1 MSPDDVPRY
10 AELRHRTDGPPG
22 SSWGVF
28 GPGDE
33 LGMLNFL
40 TPEITRDAARLVRRG
55 RSFNLDYPINA
66 FVPSIAGT
74 RPATAHHMFANNPN
88 HRDDWLDSFY
98 LQSTSQVDGLR
109 HIRAPQYGFYN
120 GVADEEVTL
129 AWPDKP
135 ALGVQLLADKA
146 IASRGVLLDA
156 KRHFEAAGEEWR
168 LDRPRHLS
176 PDDLDAIAAAQGVEI
191 RPGDILLLHVG
202 WAEWW
207 LGADEEE
214 RRGRTGTP
222 GIAQSFEMLEWIWD
236 HRIAMFAADN
246 SGLEGSPKLPDSGL
260 FLEDDPLP
268 ERGPNHNG
276 GLHRHLIPLLGLI
289 IGELWDLTALAEDCA
304 ADGVYEFFV
313 TCSPLNVIGGVGA
326 PPNAIAIK

>member
-1 MSPDDVPRY
+1 MLPERVPSY
-10 AELRHRTDGPPG
+10 AELLQRTDGPAG

-28 GPGDE
+28 GADDE

-40 TPEITRDAARLVRRG
+40 TPEATLGAARLVRTG
-55 RSFNLDYPINA
+55 RTFNLDYPINA

-74 RPATAHHMFANNPN
+74 RPATAHHLFANNPN

-109 HIRAPQYGFYN
+109 HIRAPQHGFYN
-120 GVADEEVTL
+120 GVGDDQVSL
-129 AWPDKP
+129 AWPDRP
-135 ALGVQLLADKA
+135 ALGVQLLAEKA
-146 IASRGVLLDA
+146 IAARAVLLDA
-156 KRHFEAAGEEWR
+156 KRHFETRGEEWR
-168 LDRPRHLS
+168 LDRPRPLT
-176 PDDLDAIAAAQGVEI
+176 PDDLDAIASAQGVEI
-191 RPGDILLLHVG
+191 RPGDIVLLHVG
-202 WAEWW
+202 WARWW
-207 LGADEEE
+207 LGAGDEE

-222 GIAQSFEMLEWIWD
+222 GLAQSFDMLEWIWD
-236 HRIAMFAADN
+236 HRIALFAADN

-260 FLEDDPLP
+260 FLPDDPAP

-289 IGELWDLTALAEDCA
+289 IGELWDLDALAADCA
-304 ADGVYEFFV
+304 ADGRYEFFL
-313 TCSPLNVIGGVGA
+313 TCSPLNVVGGVGA

>member
-1 MSPDDVPRY
+1 V
-10 AELRHRTDGPPG
+10 
-22 SSWGVF
+22 
-28 GPGDE
+28 
-33 LGMLNFL
+33 
-40 TPEITRDAARLVRRG
+40 
-55 RSFNLDYPINA
+55 NA

-120 GVADEEVTL
+120 GIPDSEISL

-135 ALGVQLLADKA
+135 ALGVQLLAEQG

-156 KRHFEAAGEEWR
+156 KRHFEGRGEEWR
-168 LDRPRHLS
+168 LDRPRYLT
-176 PDDLDAIAAAQGVEI
+176 PEDLDSIAEAEGVEI
-191 RPGDILLLHVG
+191 RPGDLLLLHVG
-202 WAEWW
+202 WSKWW
-207 LGADEEE
+207 LTAGDDE
-214 RRGRTGTP
+214 RRGRSGTP

-236 HRIAMFAADN
+236 HQIAMFAADN
-246 SGLEGSPKLPDSGL
+246 SGLEANPKLEGTGL
-260 FLEDDPLP
+260 HLADDPLP

-276 GLHRHLIPLLGLI
+276 GLHRHLLPMLGLI
-289 IGELWDLTALAEDCA
+289 VGELWLLDDLAADCA
-304 ADGVYEFFV
+304 DDGVYEFMV

-326 PPNAIAIK
+326 PSNAIAIK

>member
-1 MSPDDVPRY
+1 MLPHPVPSY
-10 AELRHRTDGPPG
+10 AELIRRTDGPSG
-22 SSWGVF
+22 SSWGIF
-28 GPGDE
+28 GDDDE

-40 TPEITRDAARLVRRG
+40 TDENTRDAARLVRRG
-55 RSFNLDYPINA
+55 RTFNLDYPINA

-74 RPATAHHMFANNPN
+74 RPATAHHLFANNPN

-109 HIRAPQYGFYN
+109 HIRAPEYGFYN
-120 GVADEEVTL
+120 GVGDDQISL

-135 ALGVQLLADKA
+135 ALGVQLLAERG
-146 IASRGVLLDA
+146 IAARGVLLDA
-156 KRHFEAAGEEWR
+156 KRYFEQRGEEWR
-168 LDRPRHLS
+168 LDRPRHLT
-176 PDDLDAIAAAQGVEI
+176 PGELDRIADAEGVEI

-202 WAEWW
+202 WAKWW
-207 LGADEEE
+207 LGAGEEE

-222 GIAQSFEMLEWIWD
+222 GIEQSVEMLEWIWD
-236 HRIAMFAADN
+236 HRIAMFCADN

-260 FLEDDPLP
+260 FLEHDPPP

-289 IGELWDLTALAEDCA
+289 IGELWSLDALAEDCA
-304 ADGVYEFFV
+304 GDGVYEFML

>member
-1 MSPDDVPRY
+1 MLPERIPSY
-10 AELRHRTDGPPG
+10 AELLHRADGPPG

-28 GPGDE
+28 GEEDE

-40 TPEITRDAARLVRRG
+40 TPEVTRDAAQLVRTG
-55 RSFNLDYPINA
+55 RTFNLDYPINA

-74 RPATAHHMFANNPN
+74 RPATAHHLFANNPN

-109 HIRAPQYGFYN
+109 HIRAPQHGFYN
-120 GVADEEVTL
+120 GVEDGEISL

-135 ALGVQLLADKA
+135 ALGVQLLAEKA
-146 IASRGVLLDA
+146 IVSRGVLLDA
-156 KRHFEAAGEEWR
+156 KRYFESLGEEWR

-176 PDDLDAIAAAQGVEI
+176 ADDLDKIAEWEGVEV
-191 RPGDILLLHVG
+191 RAGDIVLLHVG

-207 LGADEEE
+207 LAASDEQKRE
-214 RRGRTGTP
+214 RTGTP
-222 GIAQSFEMLEWIWD
+222 GIEQSFGMLEWIWD
-236 HRIAMFAADN
+236 HQIAMFSADN
-246 SGLEGSPKLPDSGL
+246 SGLEGAPKLQGTGL

-289 IGELWDLTALAEDCA
+289 IGELWSLKELSADCA
-304 ADGVYEFFV
+304 ADGVYEFLLS
-313 TCSPLNVIGGVGA
+313 CSPLNVIGGVGA
-326 PPNAIAIK
+326 PPNAIAVK